1 MIEGEWQPTHTVF
14 EMMGG
19 IDMIQCIHDGNEY
32 TVAVG
37 DKNIIVR
44 NVDDLYI
51 WAECNLHE
59 LGDETGIDFPPDL
72 NIDVMLGNG
81 FPSVPFRHVALFAQG
96 NHLLVECEGDGT
108 WESPSGTHSVAML
121 YTAIEEQIEQYD
133 HFVAY
138 DMSDEDTAC
147 LLIRTMIDPAKR
159 LSDSISLAVE
169 ELKEIISQAH
179 ASLSH
184 MS

>member
-1 MIEGEWQPTHTVF
+1 
-14 EMMGG
+14 
-19 IDMIQCIHDGNEY
+19 MIQCIHNGNEC
-32 TVAVG
+32 TVTIG
-37 DKNIIVR
+37 GKSIIIR
-44 NVDDLYI
+44 NVEEFYV
-51 WAECNLHE
+51 WAECNLFD

-72 NIDVMLGNG
+72 NIDVMLGSG
-81 FPSVPFRHVALFAQG
+81 LPSVPFRHVALFAQG

-108 WESPSGTHSVAML
+108 WESPSGTHSLAML
-121 YTAIEEQIEQYD
+121 HTAIEEQIKQHD

-147 LLIRTMIDPAKR
+147 LLIRTMVDPAKR

-184 MS
+184 TS